1 MAEENNGGSAAVL
14 AGKRETVVA
23 GKSNA
28 AVATAAGTV
37 PAGKNDT
44 AAAVPSKGIDAAA
57 TAASVE
63 FDAAAATAAPV
74 ESRIV
79 DVATA
84 AKDAATAPVGHAAAP
99 SSATPNV
106 PVAPARCPVVLVHG
120 IAAHDRDV
128 HTSKL
133 WGRVPDAL
141 RSHGYPVFFG
151 NTDAWGSVAGNAR
164 QVEEAIDTALAETGA
179 SQVVLVAH
187 SKGGLDVRSALTLP
201 GVAAKVRGVV
211 TLSSP
216 HKGMR
221 FCTMLAKSRFILPH
235 VASHFFNAFSRLR
248 GDRNPDSIQALRD
261 LTKLGAQ
268 GLANREL
275 EPAQQEVLA
284 GVPFFSFGFKSAQ
297 GRYPRN
303 HVAAMVRHL
312 DGENDGLVPLGA
324 TVHGD
329 HEVVT
334 AQGRVHHDDCTDRFT
349 RDYALVT
356 EAGNAYDSPV
366 GLIVAAVDAL
376 EGRGERNAA

>member
-57 TAASVE
+57 TAAPVE
-63 FDAAAATAAPV
+63 FDAAAAPAAPL
-74 ESRIV
+74 
-79 DVATA
+79 
-84 AKDAATAPVGHAAAP
+84 
-99 SSATPNV
+99 SATPNAS
-106 PVAPARCPVVLVHG
+106 VAPARCPVILIHG

-303 HVAAMVRHL
+303 HVTAMVRHL

-376 EGRGERNAA
+376 EGRGERSAA